1 VHRADAIMARVD
13 VRPAATVVVA
23 RARAGPDGSAPG
35 IEVLVLRRSAGSRF
49 APGFVVFP
57 GGVVEPGDEA
67 LAERW
72 FGSPDE
78 VARAC
83 AIRELAEETGLVM
96 TRDGLVE
103 APGRQPG
110 DEGLPPPPP
119 QDVPEMA
126 RWIAPEILVRRFDAR
141 FFALPAE
148 GGLTLHPQEAEVERA
163 WWDTPDAVLD
173 AAAEGTFS
181 LMWPTMRTLQALTEC
196 RSVGDVMALRVA
208 AEPPPGVSLPPG
220 AARPS

>member
-1 VHRADAIMARVD
+1 MARMD

-23 RARAGPDGSAPG
+23 RSGQDPAGDGSPG

-57 GGVVEPGDEA
+57 GGVVEDQDQA

-72 FGSPDE
+72 FGSPDH
-78 VARAC
+78 VALAC

-96 TRDGLVE
+96 TAGGLVE
-103 APGRQPG
+103 APGRHPG
-110 DEGLPPPPP
+110 DPDLPPPRAE
-119 QDVPEMA
+119 DVPEMA

-141 FFALPAE
+141 FFTLPAE
-148 GGLTLHPQEAEVERA
+148 PGLTPHPQEAEVERA
-163 WWDTPDAVLD
+163 WWDAPATVLAD
-173 AAAEGTFS
+173 AADGAFS

-196 RSVGDVMALRVA
+196 DTVADVLALRVV

-220 AARPS
+220 MGRPS